1 MSRTIHTRAGGPTQ
15 ALEDLLQTLLVAELL
30 SPSRR
35 IWLVSPWVSDIA
47 VLDNTTGSLTAVAP
61 SAPSR
66 RLRLSE
72 VLSRLAESGSE
83 VTVITR
89 RDEPHNAHFLTALG
103 SLTNQVAMHA
113 HPELHAKVLAS
124 ERFVLSG
131 SMNFTN
137 YGIGKN
143 VERVTLD
150 IDPETIQRETLILAS
165 LLRELEPE
173 A

>member
-1 MSRTIHTRAGGPTQ
+1 MNRTIHTRAGGPTHV
-15 ALEDLLQTLLVAELL
+15 LEDLLQTLLVTELL

-35 IWLVSPWVSDIA
+35 IWLVSPWISDIP
-47 VLDNTTGSLTAVAP
+47 VLDNSTGSLAAVAP

-66 RLRLSE
+66 HLRLSE
-72 VLSRLAESGSE
+72 VLSRLAESGSQ

-89 RDEPHNAHFLTALG
+89 QGEPHNAHFLTALG
-103 SLTNQVAMHA
+103 TLTNQVAMHE
-113 HPELHAKVLAS
+113 HPQLHAKVLAS

-137 YGIGKN
+137 YGLGRN

-150 IDPETIQRETLILAS
+150 IDPETIRRETLVLTG
-165 LLRELEPE
+165 LLRDLEPE